1 MEVFA
6 AHFKQ
11 FTDTDFTDRVVSRL
25 QLWAHA
31 AAVDVGIAVSNNVV
45 PSSHD
50 TRHCHTTPE
59 GDTTCFEQWLY
70 TNLEAKL
77 PVVLSEKGS
86 QRTLLVTTDKAG
98 RVEAVQYCQ
107 GLAGVIACAI
117 DIEGKQDR
125 QAYWFALK
133 DDQKG
138 VFAQMYWPL
147 KKQVN

>member
-1 MEVFA
+1 M
-6 AHFKQ
+6 
-11 FTDTDFTDRVVSRL
+11 RVQ
-25 QLWAHA
+25 QLC
-31 AAVDVGIAVSNNVV
+31 
-45 PSSHD
+45 
-50 TRHCHTTPE
+50 R
-59 GDTTCFEQWLY
+59 FEQWLY
-70 TNLEAKL
+70 TNLEAEL